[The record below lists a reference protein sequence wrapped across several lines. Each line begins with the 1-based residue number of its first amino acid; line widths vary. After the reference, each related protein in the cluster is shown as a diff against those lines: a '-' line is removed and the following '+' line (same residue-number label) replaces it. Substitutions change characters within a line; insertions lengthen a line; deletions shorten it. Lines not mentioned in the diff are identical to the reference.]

1 MQWCWLILVT
11 VLGSPA
17 WAGELPPIK
26 IGLVIPVARE
36 AGRAGESMRQ
46 AADMAIADWTEK
58 LGRRVEL
65 VLGDD
70 PFDPKQAVVVAE
82 KLILDGV
89 WGVVGHFYSSSSIPA
104 STVYYSAGIPMV
116 TATSTHP
123 RLTEQGFDNVFRV
136 SGRDDQQALSAAEF
150 ILSRLRARR
159 LAVVD
164 DRTEYGRRLAEKL
177 IQTVERRGG
186 RKIVVSE
193 EEIVQG
199 DKDFSAVV
207 ARLKVVEP
215 DAVYFGGLFRE
226 GGYLVRQMRQAGL
239 MAAFVSGDGVLDP
252 EFVKIASEEAAS
264 GSYLTYAP
272 DPRLLA
278 SAETFIQRYEARYG
292 PIGPY
297 VLHTYDAM
305 GVLLRAIQVAK
316 PLTNSKE
323 DLRKVLKVMHAME
336 YNGTLGRLRWDKNGD
351 LLTSPYVVYVV
362 RKGGSLQG
370 WFEQLT
376 GISSTGNGTRPVMR

>member
-104 STVYYSAGIPMV
+104 STVYYPASIPMV

-150 ILSRLRARR
+150 ILSRLHARR

-164 DRTEYGRRLAEKL
+164 DRTEYGRGLAEKL
-177 IQTVERRGG
+177 IQTVERRAG
-186 RKIVVSE
+186 RRIVVAE

-207 ARLKVVEP
+207 ARLKPVEP

-272 DPRLLA
+272 DPRLLV
-278 SAETFIQRYEARYG
+278 SAETFIQRFETRYG

-316 PLTNSKE
+316 PLTNSRE

-376 GISSTGNGTRPVMR
+376 GIPSTGNRTRPVTR